1 MKRAIPIAVVR
12 GAGEIGSGVAW
23 RLWQAGFRV
32 LCTELHQPRVLR
44 RSVSFAATLYD
55 GRGTVGGVQSERI
68 AVADEAV
75 FLWSRNILPVIA
87 DPDAR
92 VIDIFQPE
100 VLIDAIGARDAS
112 GTSVALAP
120 CVLGL
125 GDGFVAGAAC
135 HAAIDTAP
143 GPNASQ
149 FITAPID
156 GQLRGRRAIGDR
168 VMAGEAVAAVDMT
181 MVTAPI
187 TGVLRGLL
195 HDRLRVTAGARIVEI
210 DTVCDPREC
219 YALSGRALAVSDAVL
234 QAVLNRLGPGYALTA
249 RAPTSTR

>member
-1 MKRAIPIAVVR
+1 MKRAIPIAILR
-12 GAGEIGSGVAW
+12 GAGEIGSGTAW

-32 LCTELHQPRVLR
+32 LCTELRQPRALR
-44 RSVSFAATLYD
+44 RSVSFASTLYD

-92 VIDIFQPE
+92 VVDIFRPE
-100 VLIDAIGARDAS
+100 VLIDAIGAGGAS
-112 GTSVALAP
+112 ETRITLAP
-120 CVLGL
+120 CVVGL
-125 GDGFVAGAAC
+125 GPGFTAGTEC
-135 HAAIDTAP
+135 HDVVDTAP
-143 GPNASQ
+143 AAHTSQ
-149 FITAPID
+149 FVAAAID

-168 VMAGEAVAAVDMT
+168 VKAGDAVAAVDMT

-195 HDRLRVTAGARIVEI
+195 RDGLNVTAGARIAEI
-210 DTVCDPREC
+210 DPACDPREC
-219 YALSGRALAVSDAVL
+219 YALSGRALAVSGAVL
-234 QAVLNRLGPGYALTA
+234 QAVLNRLGPGYTLNP
-249 RAPTSTR
+249 RAPTSAQ

>member
-1 MKRAIPIAVVR
+1 MKRAIPIAIVR

-32 LCTELHQPRVLR
+32 LCTELRQPRALR
-44 RSVSFAATLYD
+44 RSVSFASTLYD

-68 AVADEAV
+68 AVADEAI

-92 VIDIFQPE
+92 VIEIFQPE
-100 VLIDAIGARDAS
+100 VLIDAIGAGDAS
-112 GTSVALAP
+112 GATIAQAP
-120 CVLGL
+120 CVVGL
-125 GDGFVAGAAC
+125 GDGFVAGTSC
-135 HAAIDTAP
+135 HAVLDTAP
-143 GPNASQ
+143 GASLSH

-168 VMAGEAVAAVDMT
+168 VQAGDAIAAIDMT

-187 TGVLRGLL
+187 AGVLRGLL
-195 HDRLRVTAGARIVEI
+195 HDGLRVTAGTRVVEI
-210 DTVCDPREC
+210 DPACDPREC
-219 YALSGRALAVSDAVL
+219 YALSARGRAVGDATL
-234 QAVLNRLGPGYALTA
+234 QVVFDQLGPGYTLKP
-249 RAPTSTR
+249 RAPMSAQ